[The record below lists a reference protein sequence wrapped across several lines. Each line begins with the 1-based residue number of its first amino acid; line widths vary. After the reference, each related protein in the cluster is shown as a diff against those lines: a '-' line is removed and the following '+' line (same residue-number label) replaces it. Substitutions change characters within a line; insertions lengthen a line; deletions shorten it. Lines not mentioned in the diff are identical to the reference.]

1 MELLLLSNMGAI
13 IQLFWQYLRIRAQ
26 EPVFLGMWQ
35 LGKRLDA
42 ACKFL
47 SNYMCQLSFMVTER
61 GLWIR
66 QLYCF
71 NGECIKKYS
80 SKKSS
85 VDICELDGCRY
96 FLKAHVAGIF
106 KEKWRKIISF

>member
-1 MELLLLSNMGAI
+1 MGAI

-47 SNYMCQLSFMVTER
+47 SNYMCQLSFMVAET

-66 QLYCF
+66 QLYWF
-71 NGECIKKYS
+71 YGECIRNTVLKNQVLTFAS
-80 SKKSS
+80 WMGAN
-85 VDICELDGCRY
+85 IC
-96 FLKAHVAGIF
+96 
-106 KEKWRKIISF
+106 